1 MATIRTPVPGYTG
14 PGPGGV
20 HFMDG
25 ATETD
30 DEAVIGY
37 CRGAGY
43 EVDGEVLN
51 PLRGVGT
58 VVDARDVTVRR
69 VGAALRDAAV
79 DPRAGDHQAPTGAG
93 ENDPHGPA
101 VTAPGL
107 TAPIPPPAP
116 QEETILQEQ
125 GPGVLQRPA
134 QAAPVAEWRAWALSQ
149 TDEGDEAGRA
159 KIEKATKAELVKTY
173 GAQGG

>member
-25 ATETD
+25 TAETD

-51 PLRGVGT
+51 PLRPVAST
-58 VVDARDVTVRR
+58 VDARDVTVRR

-79 DPRAGDHQAPTGAG
+79 DPRDGDHQAPTGAG
-93 ENDPHGPA
+93 EGDPHGPA
-101 VTAPGL
+101 VVAPGL
-107 TAPIPPPAP
+107 IAPSPTAPKEAP
-116 QEETILQEQ
+116 SPTEEGT
-125 GPGVLQRPA
+125 GALQRPV
-134 QAAPVAEWRAWALSQ
+134 QAASVAEWRAWALAQ
-149 TDEGDEAGRA
+149 TNEDDEAGRA
-159 KIEKATKAELVKTY
+159 EIEKATKAELIKAY